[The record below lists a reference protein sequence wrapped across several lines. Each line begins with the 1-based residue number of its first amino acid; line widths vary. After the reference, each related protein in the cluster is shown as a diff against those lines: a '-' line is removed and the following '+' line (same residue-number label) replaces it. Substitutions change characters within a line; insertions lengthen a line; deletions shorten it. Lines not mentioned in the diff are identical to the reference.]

1 MTNDESLVLL
11 SSADYFSKL
20 AFLKIDFA
28 ASKEGVKEVTND

>member
-20 AFLKIDFA
+20 AFLKINFA
-28 ASKEGVKEVTND
+28 HARKKLKK